1 VDHHLIVRLRHSK
14 KRLRDVSLTGM
25 SNMKIK
31 IKYYASFKEFTQKD
45 EETLDLDADM
55 TLAEVRDYVKS
66 LYEKIGRQEQ
76 VLVALNGNFKPLD
89 TVVRDRDIL
98 SFFPPVSGG

>member
-1 VDHHLIVRLRHSK
+1 VSK
-14 KRLRDVSLTGM
+14 V
-25 SNMKIK
+25 KIK
-31 IKYYASFKEFTQKD
+31 IKYYASFKEFTKK
-45 EETLDLDADM
+45 EEELLDLDEGM
-55 TLAEVRDYVKS
+55 TLAEVRDCIKG

-89 TVVRDRDIL
+89 TVVMNGDIL